1 MKFAIE
7 KMAGRHGEV
16 MINKMLFDPKY
27 GMPKDKIEDIDPEYR
42 RAIEDTIF
50 NWDRT
55 RPQFRKAI
63 AKFVE

>member
-27 GMPKDKIEDIDPEYR
+27 GMPKDKVEDIDPEYR
-42 RAIEDTIF
+42 CAIEDTIF

-55 RPQFRKAI
+55 RP
-63 AKFVE
+63 